1 MLVTTPDMTDR
12 LSSLEMGVVQLDKRI
27 TSLDSKVVEI
37 ILQNEKLAE
46 NQESGFRELH
56 YQNENMIKTIKKM
69 KNQYTSKCQAQSNPV
84 TDVFLSVSLEQSQFY
99 TGSRT
104 QEADPQHPSRY
115 VYPLGRNISL

>member
-37 ILQNEKLAE
+37 ILQNEKFAE
-46 NQESGFRELH
+46 NQENGFRELH

-69 KNQYTSKCQAQSNPV
+69 KNQYTSKCQI
-84 TDVFLSVSLEQSQFY
+84 Y
-99 TGSRT
+99 TFGFGLAIWTFFVAFMVWR
-104 QEADPQHPSRY
+104 
-115 VYPLGRNISL
+115 